1 MRPIIPDFVKGE
13 VRLPASKSISN
24 RVLILD
30 ALSGHQV
37 DLQNLSDSDD
47 TRVLRQFLQSPV
59 RRVDVGLAGTAMRFL
74 SAFLAA
80 RQGTWELTGSP
91 RMCQR
96 PMAPL
101 VEALNALG
109 ARVGY
114 VATPGCPPLRIEGMP
129 LAGGEIEMPASVSSQ
144 FVSALMMVAPGMRRG
159 LVLHLAGKVVSAPY
173 IRMTGQVMHEFGI
186 EMDMRPASIRIPP
199 QAYRAPRVFRVEPD
213 WTAASYFYELLAVA
227 RDGAVALPGLQ
238 PGSLQG
244 DAVQVGLWERLGV
257 RTRWTGY
264 GVCLEKQPFRLEAFA
279 QDFTAM
285 PDLVP
290 SFAVACCLLDVPFV
304 FTGVETLRWKETDR
318 LAALVAELARL
329 GYVLH
334 ADESSL
340 RWDGDYCPP
349 SLSPEIHTYGDHRMA
364 MAFAP
369 ALCCYPEVTL
379 RQPEVVA
386 KSFPCFWQEW
396 EKICKA

>member
-74 SAFLAA
+74 AAFLAA

-199 QAYRAPRVFRVEPD
+199 QVYRAPRAFRVEPD

-227 RDGAVALPGLQ
+227 RDGAVALRSSGLAAGQLAGRCCPGWLMGASGC
-238 PGSLQG
+238 P
-244 DAVQVGLWERLGV
+244 DALDGLWGMF
-257 RTRWTGY
+257 G
-264 GVCLEKQPFRLEAFA
+264 K
-279 QDFTAM
+279 
-285 PDLVP
+285 
-290 SFAVACCLLDVPFV
+290 
-304 FTGVETLRWKETDR
+304 
-318 LAALVAELARL
+318 AALPFGGFCAGLYGNARL
-329 GYVLH
+329 GALFCGCLLPVGCAFCFYGG
-334 ADESSL
+334 
-340 RWDGDYCPP
+340 GD
-349 SLSPEIHTYGDHRMA
+349 
-364 MAFAP
+364 P
-369 ALCCYPEVTL
+369 ALEGDGPSGGVGCGTCPLGVCAPRGRRFASL
-379 RQPEVVA
+379 GRGLLPA
-386 KSFPCFWQEW
+386 FPFP
-396 EKICKA
+396 

>member
-74 SAFLAA
+74 AAFLAA

-114 VATPGCPPLRIEGMP
+114 VATPGCPPLCIEGMP
-129 LAGGEIEMPASVSSQ
+129 LAGGEIEMPACQQPVRLCADDGGARHAAWLGASFGRESGFRS
-144 FVSALMMVAPGMRRG
+144 
-159 LVLHLAGKVVSAPY
+159 LH
-173 IRMTGQVMHEFGI
+173 
-186 EMDMRPASIRIPP
+186 
-199 QAYRAPRVFRVEPD
+199 PD
-213 WTAASYFYELLAVA
+213 
-227 RDGAVALPGLQ
+227 
-238 PGSLQG
+238 
-244 DAVQVGLWERLGV
+244 
-257 RTRWTGY
+257 
-264 GVCLEKQPFRLEAFA
+264 
-279 QDFTAM
+279 
-285 PDLVP
+285 
-290 SFAVACCLLDVPFV
+290 
-304 FTGVETLRWKETDR
+304 DR
-318 LAALVAELARL
+318 S
-329 GYVLH
+329 GH
-334 ADESSL
+334 A
-340 RWDGDYCPP
+340 
-349 SLSPEIHTYGDHRMA
+349 
-364 MAFAP
+364 
-369 ALCCYPEVTL
+369 
-379 RQPEVVA
+379 
-386 KSFPCFWQEW
+386 
-396 EKICKA
+396 

>member
-74 SAFLAA
+74 AAFLAA

-91 RMCQR
+91 RMCRR

-199 QAYRAPRVFRVEPD
+199 QVYRAPRAFRVEPD

-244 DAVQVGLWERLGV
+244 DAAQVGLWERLGV
-257 RTRWTGY
+257 RTHWTGY
-264 GVCLEKQPFRLEAFA
+264 GVCLEKQFGGFCAGLY
-279 QDFTAM
+279 
-285 PDLVP
+285 
-290 SFAVACCLLDVPFV
+290 
-304 FTGVETLRWKETDR
+304 GN
-318 LAALVAELARL
+318 ARL
-329 GYVLH
+329 GALFCGCLLPLGCAFCFYGG
-334 ADESSL
+334 
-340 RWDGDYCPP
+340 GD
-349 SLSPEIHTYGDHRMA
+349 
-364 MAFAP
+364 P
-369 ALCCYPEVTL
+369 ALEGDGPSGGVGCGTCPLGVCAPRGRKFASL
-379 RQPEVVA
+379 GRGLLPA
-386 KSFPCFWQEW
+386 FPFP
-396 EKICKA
+396 

>member
-74 SAFLAA
+74 AAFLAA

-114 VATPGCPPLRIEGMP
+114 VATPGCPPLCIEGMP

-144 FVSALMMVAPGMRRG
+144 FVSALMMVA
-159 LVLHLAGKVVSAPY
+159 
-173 IRMTGQVMHEFGI
+173 
-186 EMDMRPASIRIPP
+186 
-199 QAYRAPRVFRVEPD
+199 EPD

-244 DAVQVGLWERLGV
+244 DAAQVGLWERLGV
-257 RTRWTGY
+257 RTHWTGY

-334 ADESSL
+334 ADEGSL